1 MGQSNNVLGRGPGP
15 PRGRGK
21 FRGGIPIVK
30 YREIIACAVCTETA
44 DQMQE
49 RYALWSRVGPR
60 NDVLGWAPDSPQGRE
75 IWGSMPPNGK
85 VGL

>member
-1 MGQSNNVLGRGPGP
+1 MGQSNNVLDRGPGP

-21 FRGGIPIVK
+21 FRGGGIPIVK
-30 YREIIACAVCTETA
+30 YRERIACAVCRETA

-60 NDVLGWAPDSPQGRE
+60 NDVLGWAPDSPPGK
-75 IWGSMPPNGK
+75 GKFGGVCPPMVK
-85 VGL
+85 